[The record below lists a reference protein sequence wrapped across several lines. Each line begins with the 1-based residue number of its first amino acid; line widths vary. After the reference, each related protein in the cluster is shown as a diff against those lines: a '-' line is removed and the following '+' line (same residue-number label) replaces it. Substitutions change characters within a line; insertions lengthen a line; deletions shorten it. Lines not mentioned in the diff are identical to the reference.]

1 MPKEDKN
8 QEEAAKPTRI
18 DANQTL
24 TLEVIAREW
33 QNVLQK
39 SKPARLAYMPSS

>member
-24 TLEVIAREW
+24 TLEVIARNGKMSYKN
-33 QNVLQK
+33 QNQQD
-39 SKPARLAYMPSS
+39 